1 MAQVHT
7 AHHGKRPA
15 AAAKG
20 SAAVAL
26 TLLALPAWSAAADAA
41 AVERGEQEVVEGA
54 AARIAAGEPLV
65 AINMV
70 EGVIGAIE
78 LRANRY
84 HPALAEPLM
93 VLGDAL
99 AEVGDTEGAFG
110 AYDRALHV
118 ARVNHGLH
126 HASQVDVVYR
136 QARLLAKQGDHSGA
150 NGRHEYAYGVLLRS
164 YGGDHPAL
172 LPGLFAL
179 ADWYMQRFNIFS
191 ARDLYEHAATVADA
205 HLDAGH
211 PARVRALR
219 SVAATY
225 RNERFPPF
233 YVRRDDR
240 GTLGS
245 YTGFQYRVSGSQSV
259 NSFARGERALIEVV
273 NIVQGHGDTPP
284 EVLAQAMLE
293 LADWFLMFEKYRRA
307 TSLYHRVWEL
317 MADDPP
323 LRARTFA
330 APTPLYLPLPR
341 APGKPDGSVAAPR
354 EGVVELAIDV
364 DERGFASGLTT
375 LRSEPEDMMD
385 FRVRRAVRRARYRP
399 AFDGETPRAS
409 TDVRVTHTFVYYP
422 AAGDQ
427 LDALA
432 SGAGQSVAARGH
444 RQRPSNGTTETSRT
458 DGG

>member
-7 AHHGKRPA
+7 TRHGRRPGA
-15 AAAKG
+15 AAARG
-20 SAAVAL
+20 SAVAL
-26 TLLALPAWSAAADAA
+26 TLLALPAWSAAAA
-41 AVERGEQEVVEGA
+41 AVERVEQEVVDGA
-54 AARIAAGEPLV
+54 AARIAGGEALI

-126 HASQVDVVYR
+126 HPSQVDVVYR
-136 QARLLAKQGDHSGA
+136 QARLLAKQGDHSAA

-245 YTGFQYRVSGSQSV
+245 YTGFQYRPSGSQSV

-273 NIVQGHGDTPP
+273 NIVQGHGDAPS

-317 MADDPP
+317 MADDPQ
-323 LRARTFA
+323 LRDRTFA
-330 APTPLYLPLPR
+330 TPTPLYLPLPR
-341 APGKPDGSVAAPR
+341 PPGKPDGSAAAPR

-375 LRSEPEDMMD
+375 VRSEPEDLMD

-399 AFDGETPRAS
+399 AFDGEASRPS

-427 LDALA
+427 VGALA
-432 SGAGQSVAARGH
+432 AGEGPRGAARREGPGAAAASG
-444 RQRPSNGTTETSRT
+444 RDS
-458 DGG
+458 GG

>member
-1 MAQVHT
+1 MATVHPT
-7 AHHGKRPA
+7 HRATRSRAAPASPIRWLAWLTLAVAAASAPA
-15 AAAKG
+15 AAAPEAT
-20 SAAVAL
+20 AA
-26 TLLALPAWSAAADAA
+26 
-41 AVERGEQEVVEGA
+41 ERETVGGA
-54 AARIAAGEPLV
+54 AARIAAGEPLA

-84 HPALAEPLM
+84 HPALTEPLM

-99 AEVGDTEGAFG
+99 AQVGDTEGAFG

-126 HASQVDVVYR
+126 HPSQVRAVYR
-136 QARLLAKQGDHSGA
+136 QARLLAKQGDHRGA

-172 LPGLFAL
+172 LPGLFVL

-191 ARDLYEHAATVADA
+191 ARDLYEHATTVAGA

-233 YVRRDDR
+233 YVRRREER

-245 YTGFQYRVSGSQSV
+245 YTGFQYRSTASQSV

-273 NIVQGHGDTPP
+273 NIVQERGDAPP

-317 MADDPP
+317 MAEDAQ
-323 LRARTFA
+323 LRTRTFA

-341 APGKPDGSVAAPR
+341 DPGKPDGSAATPR
-354 EGVVELAIDV
+354 EGIVELAVEV

-375 LRSEPEDMMD
+375 LRSEPKDLMD
-385 FRVRRAVRRARYRP
+385 FRVRRAVKRARYRP
-399 AFDGETPRAS
+399 AFDGETPQAS

-422 AAGDQ
+422 ANGDQ
-427 LDALA
+427 AEALA
-432 SGAGQSVAARGH
+432 GGAERRIAAGFGAAATADR
-444 RQRPSNGTTETSRT
+444 S
-458 DGG
+458 